1 MKVRKLALLLT
12 WGCSPFA
19 AHAELYFDT
28 NALDLSDEQKQQLN
42 LESFSDVETA
52 SAGSWSVEVLV
63 NGRSTGQQVIIFEA
77 CGKTLC
83 ARYTPALL
91 AALGVRTE
99 QFEKLTAVSAD
110 QGLTNI
116 GDYIPQATSVFDS
129 ARQQLRLSVPQAALK
144 PVVRGDISPAQWDDG
159 LPMLFTSYNLNGMEA
174 RYSGEK
180 ERSQY
185 INLRSGAN
193 LGPWRLRNYSYY
205 SHDNQ
210 AGSSWQSM
218 QTWLERDIRSLRSR
232 LKMGQSATTALVFD
246 SFNFSGLMLAS
257 DDGMLPQSQQG
268 FAPIVRGIAMSHAQI
283 EVRQKGN
290 IIYQTWVPPG
300 AFEINDLFPTA
311 SSGDLEVIVREED
324 GSVRTFIQPF
334 SSAPAMVREG
344 QLKYALTGGKYRS
357 DNAAAI
363 EQTFAQSEVVYGLL
377 NATTLYGGM
386 VGAAHYAAAAI
397 GIGQGLGEMGA
408 ISVDVTHARSR
419 FSDRESAK
427 GNSLQFRYSKSITAT
442 ETTMTLA
449 GYRYS
454 TSGYYSLEEASE
466 AWRNDESRTYG
477 QPKQRMQLTLNQNLG
492 SWGGLSLS
500 AYQQNYWQGNGGK
513 TRSMT
518 LGYNT
523 TISGVGVSLSY
534 SDNQTQGRDGSD
546 KIYSLNLSLPLNRWL
561 SPKNTALL
569 SYSQTQSQSG
579 RSQNQAT
586 LSGTALSDNNLN
598 YALSQSYTHDND
610 SEDRSGSAASLRY
623 TGSKGVASAGYS
635 TEYGQSRRFNYGL
648 QGSLLVHPYGVT
660 LGQELPEG
668 GASALVHAPGGGSLK
683 VKNSTGVSTD
693 SAGNAVVPWLTVY
706 QENIIPLD
714 AQSAADDVEIGNT
727 LQRVIPSR
735 GALVLAEFK
744 PQRGNRLY
752 ARLQWQGKK
761 VPYGALVS
769 TDDAHTG
776 IVNERGE
783 VYLSGLKDNALLSV
797 SWGSGKRCLATV
809 DFDKVKKVNGIAIM
823 DLECRAN

>member
-12 WGCSPFA
+12 WGCSPIA
-19 AHAELYFDT
+19 AHAALYFDT
-28 NALDLSDEQKQQLN
+28 NALDLSEEQKQQLN
-42 LESFSDVETA
+42 LQSFSDVETA
-52 SAGSWSVEVLV
+52 SPGTWDVEVLV
-63 NGRSTGQQVIIFEA
+63 NGNSMGQQAIAFDA

-83 ARYTPALL
+83 ARFTPAQL

-99 QFEKLTAVSAD
+99 QFPKLTALAQD
-110 QGLTNI
+110 QTLTNP

-129 ARQQLRLSVPQAALK
+129 AKQQLLLSIPQGALK
-144 PVVRGDISPAQWDDG
+144 PMVRGDICPDRWDDG

-174 RYSGEK
+174 RYRDTKDS
-180 ERSQY
+180 SQY
-185 INLRSGAN
+185 LNLRSGTN
-193 LGPWRLRNYSYY
+193 LGPWRVRNYSYY
-205 SHDNQ
+205 SHDNHN
-210 AGSSWQSM
+210 GNRWQSM
-218 QTWLERDIRSLRSR
+218 QTWLERDIRALRSR
-232 LKMGQSATTALVFD
+232 LTMGQSATTALVFD
-246 SFNFSGLMLAS
+246 SVNLSGLMLSS

-268 FAPIVRGIAMSHAQI
+268 FAPIIRGIAMSHAQV

-300 AFEINDLFPTA
+300 AFEITDLFPTS
-311 SSGDLEVIVREED
+311 SSGDLDVIIREED
-324 GSVRTFIQPF
+324 GSVRSFVQPF

-344 QLKYALTGGKYRS
+344 QLKYALSGGKYRS
-357 DNAAAI
+357 DSAAAI
-363 EQTFAQSEVVYGLL
+363 EQIFAQSEVVYGLL
-377 NATTLYGGM
+377 NATTIYGGL
-386 VGAAHYAAAAI
+386 VGAEHYAAAAI

-408 ISVDVTHARSR
+408 ISVDVTHAKSR
-419 FSDRESAK
+419 FSDRESAR
-427 GNSLQFRYSKSITAT
+427 GSSLQFRYSKSISAT

-466 AWRNDESRTYG
+466 AWRDEVSRSYG
-477 QPKQRMQLTLNQNLG
+477 QPKQRMQLILNQNLG
-492 SWGGLSLS
+492 DWGGLSLS

-523 TISGVGVSLSY
+523 NIAGVGVSLSY
-534 SDNQTQGRDGSD
+534 SNNQTQGRDGSD
-546 KIYSLNLSLPLNRWL
+546 KVYSLNLSLPLNRWL
-561 SPKNTALL
+561 SPTNTALL
-569 SYSQTQSQSG
+569 SYSQTQAQSG

-598 YALSQSYTHDND
+598 YALSQSYSHDNE
-610 SEDRSGSAASLRY
+610 SGHSSGSAASLRY
-623 TGSKGVASAGYS
+623 TGSQGVASVGYS
-635 TEYGQSRRFNYGL
+635 TEYGQNRRFNYGA
-648 QGSLLVHPYGVT
+648 QGALLVHPYGVT

-668 GASALVHAPGGGSLK
+668 GASALVHAPGGGRLK
-683 VKNSTGVSTD
+683 VKNTTGVSTD
-693 SAGNAVVPWLTVY
+693 SAGNAIVPWLTVY
-706 QENIIPLD
+706 QENIIPID

-727 LQRVIPSR
+727 LQRVVPSR

-752 ARLQWQGKK
+752 ARLRWQGQN

-769 TDDAHTG
+769 ADGSHSG

-783 VYLSGLKDNALLSV
+783 VYLSGLKDSAPLSV
-797 SWGSGKRCLATV
+797 SWGRGNHCQALV
-809 DFDKVKKVNGIAIM
+809 NFDKVKKVNGIAIM